1 MDNILLYVNHNQG
14 WMMNRTK
21 YFRALSFV
29 IGLAMLLAS
38 TMIFFGFY
46 LFTETSNIGITGSSL
61 VGAYFM
67 FYALTGKTDI
77 FNYFKT
83 NQV

>member
-1 MDNILLYVNHNQG
+1 MS
-14 WMMNRTK
+14 RTK
-21 YFRALSFV
+21 VFKTLSFV

-38 TMIFFGFY
+38 IMAFLGFSP
-46 LFTETSNIGITGSSL
+46 FSDTSNIGITGSSL
-61 VGAYFM
+61 VGAYFI

-77 FNYFKT
+77 LNYFKT

>member
-1 MDNILLYVNHNQG
+1 MS
-14 WMMNRTK
+14 RTK
-21 YFRALSFV
+21 VFKTLSFV

-38 TMIFFGFY
+38 IMVFLGFSP
-46 LFTETSNIGITGSSL
+46 FSDTSNIGITGSSL
-61 VGAYFM
+61 VGAYFI

-77 FNYFKT
+77 LNYFKT